1 MNINLANTHQLISIY
16 NQSGRSREELKI
28 NTEAK
33 PGDRDWLAIACAI
46 TAVAIWGWWMSA
58 TRVAATQN
66 IAPIDVALM
75 RYSVPALLLIPVWLS
90 TLRKLKLAPVW
101 AVTAM
106 LGWGTPFL
114 WLVTASLK
122 DTNVV
127 YLATIVPCTMPLFAV
142 VAERILF
149 AKQPARSQYIGFALI
164 AVAALLVVFNAF
176 SGGGISLSSLCLM
189 LLAAAGWSAY
199 VVSYQHTGL
208 TAAEGAAWVCVAST
222 VIILLIKLITGSALL
237 PLTTEQFVFNAVA
250 QGFLSGFV
258 AVLLY
263 TIAIG
268 RLGTAQAA
276 SFSVLVPAL
285 ASFFAWAWL
294 GEVPSKLNITALLF
308 GTTGVAVIN
317 GLILKSDRTT

>member
-1 MNINLANTHQLISIY
+1 MSNNTTTKS
-16 NQSGRSREELKI
+16 
-28 NTEAK
+28 A
-33 PGDRDWLAIACAI
+33 DRDWPAIACAI

-58 TRVAATQN
+58 TRVAAKQN

-90 TLRKLKLAPVW
+90 TLRKLKQAPLW
-101 AVTAM
+101 SIIAM

-122 DTNVV
+122 ETNVV
-127 YLATIVPCTMPLFAV
+127 YLATIVPCTMPLIAV
-142 VAERILF
+142 VAERLLF
-149 AKQPARSQYIGFALI
+149 AKQPSRNQIAGLILI
-164 AVAALLVVFNAF
+164 ALATLMVVFNAI
-176 SGGGISLSSLCLM
+176 SGGGISLSSLGLM
-189 LLAAAGWSAY
+189 LMAAAGWSAY
-199 VVSYQHTGL
+199 VVSFRHTGL
-208 TAAEGAAWVCVAST
+208 TAAQGAAWVCVAST
-222 VIILLIKLITGSALL
+222 LIILLIKLVTGDPLL
-237 PLTTEQFVFNAVA
+237 PLNTEQLIFNAFG

-258 AVLLY
+258 AVLFY

-294 GEVPSKLNITALLF
+294 GEVPSLINIAALLL
-308 GTTGVAVIN
+308 GTAGVAVIN
-317 GLILKSDRTT
+317 GLVLKPDPAS